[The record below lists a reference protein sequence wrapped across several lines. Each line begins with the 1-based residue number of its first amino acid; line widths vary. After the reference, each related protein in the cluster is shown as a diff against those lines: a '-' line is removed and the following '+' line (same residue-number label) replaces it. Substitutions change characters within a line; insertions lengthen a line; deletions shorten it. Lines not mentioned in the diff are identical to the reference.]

1 MSKISPMSS
10 YMLVHV
16 LISRHVYKLI
26 FTEYLIYDCNLD
38 LDIRVNRK
46 NMLEVIVYCI
56 KIGIRTYCFQGQKVG
71 EKIAGVEKN
80 HLVNSEI
87 E

>member
-10 YMLVHV
+10 YV
-16 LISRHVYKLI
+16 LDMYISRHVYKLI

-46 NMLEVIVYCI
+46 IC
-56 KIGIRTYCFQGQKVG
+56 
-71 EKIAGVEKN
+71 
-80 HLVNSEI
+80 
-87 E
+87 

>member
-46 NMLEVIVYCI
+46 IC
-56 KIGIRTYCFQGQKVG
+56 
-71 EKIAGVEKN
+71 
-80 HLVNSEI
+80 
-87 E
+87 